1 MEELTKT
8 EERIMQI
15 IWDLERC
22 LVKDI
27 IEQIP
32 DEPKPPYNT
41 ISSVVRLLESKGFV
55 SYKAYG
61 KTYEYFPVISKEEYG
76 KRTFKKVFADY
87 FDNSVEN
94 LLSFMAKE
102 ENLTVEEIEKLKKI
116 IPPPPPVTTAA
127 LKGS

>member
-116 IPPPPPVTTAA
+116 IPPPPVTTAA